1 MRNCRGHLSVA
12 AGRIYYETLCLFG
25 NGGCRYAE
33 NAMRSLI
40 AAVLSVAALLSVNS
54 GAFAQGAQPQ
64 GAQPQI
70 TQPQGAQ
77 PQIAQPTPGPTSS
90 SEYSYEEHGRYHPC
104 PSSVRFN
111 NRPACLGCPARCRW
125 LPSDLTVH

>member
-1 MRNCRGHLSVA
+1 
-12 AGRIYYETLCLFG
+12 
-25 NGGCRYAE
+25 
-33 NAMRSLI
+33 MRSLI

-54 GAFAQGAQPQ
+54 GAFAQGA
-64 GAQPQI
+64 
-70 TQPQGAQ
+70 QPQGAQ